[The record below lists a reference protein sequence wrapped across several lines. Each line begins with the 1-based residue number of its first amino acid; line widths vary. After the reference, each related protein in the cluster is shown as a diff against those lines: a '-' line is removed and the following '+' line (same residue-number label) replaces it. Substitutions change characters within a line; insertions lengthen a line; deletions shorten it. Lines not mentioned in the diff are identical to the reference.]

1 MLLTFARSAFA
12 LPAIDGVV
20 LAAGSA
26 TCRANAQATAKA
38 DKRGTVACVARGAT
52 QAQALRTRAG
62 VGSALARGVAQGAS
76 KLSAAGFGAATGRAQ
91 PNATPQC
98 DLKAL
103 GGVLALAA
111 PGAWASRRVRTT
123 GHCYASA
130 GAFALAQNWA
140 LVRALPA
147 AARAVVWGTYHPV
160 GRGLAPAG
168 VVITG
173 DALRSVQ
180 ADGAAPA
187 GALAY
192 TSLPAVNLAAGAGVA
207 SAWANPI
214 AGIRRHAAGVGYQD
228 GFGDVVA
235 RAQVAGGTVLVH
247 PTLLVVA
254 KAVSA
259 AWAEV
264 ARAVRGMA
272 RAQALVVSGDA
283 NLLLPTTQVGGV
295 TISAALTGAAMV
307 TCYARGSGQC
317 SIRALPGAAILRT
330 AAAGGVLLAVST
342 EAAAAEITRPS
353 AGAAA
358 VPATV
363 AATALRTANC
373 TGRAALGVALTDAG
387 VQINPLSP
395 STYVI
400 EVEVPDT
407 LIEALVPETLV
418 TVDAID
424 TLVEAA

>member
-1 MLLTFARSAFA
+1 
-12 LPAIDGVV
+12 V

-26 TCRANAQATAKA
+26 SCRANAQATAKA
-38 DKRGTVACVARGAT
+38 DKRGMVACVARGAT

-62 VGSALARGVAQGAS
+62 AGSALARGVVQGAS

-91 PNATPQC
+91 LTATPQC

-123 GHCYASA
+123 GHCYASVEA
-130 GAFALAQNWA
+130 SALAQNWA
-140 LVRALPA
+140 LVRALSA
-147 AARAVVWGTYHPV
+147 AAKAVVWGTYHPV
-160 GRGLAPAG
+160 GRGSASAWAAA
-168 VVITG
+168 TG

-187 GALAY
+187 RALAY

-254 KAVSA
+254 KAMAA

-272 RAQALVVSGDA
+272 RAQALAVSGDA
-283 NLLLPTTQVGGV
+283 NLLPTTQVGGV
-295 TISAALTGAAMV
+295 TISAALTGTARV
-307 TCYARGSGQC
+307 TCYAQGNGQC
-317 SIRALPGAAILRT
+317 SVRALPGAAILRT
-330 AAAGGVLLAVST
+330 AAAGGVLLAVGT
-342 EAAAAEITRPS
+342 EAAVAEVTRPA
-353 AGAAA
+353 AGA
-358 VPATV
+358 V
-363 AATALRTANC
+363 AALAAAAAAALRTANC
-373 TGRAALGVALTDAG
+373 AGRAALSVALADADA
-387 VQINPLSP
+387 QINPLSP